1 MYFQARFWTDLGPI
15 WVRFWTPTARRRN
28 SWPRKKIHAWIFLR
42 GQLFLQLAVSTHP
55 SRQLGQPKSF
65 MQKVF
70 LFCKP
75 QKRAPFENLG
85 PFFCKQQLGYC
96 LAPDKP
102 KDDHPTS
109 LVRKIWTP
117 SKRER
122 KQENFRFRWAIT
134 SKTARETP
142 STKLCKHVPPNGGR
156 RCLAVGDCNQKITS
170 VSLTRHVPC

>member
-1 MYFQARFWTDLGPI
+1 MAPEPLHFCLFFHPLWSKSCQSAANSSKNGP
-15 WVRFWTPTARRRN
+15 A
-28 SWPRKKIHAWIFLR
+28 KKIHAWIFLR
-42 GQLFLQLAVSTHP
+42 GQLFLQLAASTHP

-102 KDDHPTS
+102 K
-109 LVRKIWTP
+109 R
-117 SKRER
+117 R
-122 KQENFRFRWAIT
+122 
-134 SKTARETP
+134 
-142 STKLCKHVPPNGGR
+142 PPNKPRQKNLDTQQERTQARKLQISMGYNFQNCAGNTINKALQACPTQQGAAVCR
-156 RCLAVGDCNQKITS
+156 RRRFK
-170 VSLTRHVPC
+170 

>member
-1 MYFQARFWTDLGPI
+1 MYFQARFWTHLGPI
-15 WVRFWTPTARRRN
+15 WVRFWTPNAHSSQAN
-28 SWPRKKIHAWIFLR
+28 YCLPF
-42 GQLFLQLAVSTHP
+42 
-55 SRQLGQPKSF
+55 
-65 MQKVF
+65 
-70 LFCKP
+70 FCKP

-156 RCLAVGDCNQKITS
+156 RCLAVGDCKLKYPLPPVFSKGHS
-170 VSLTRHVPC
+170 VLDSLPSSCQYWC